1 MSMCT
6 EDQLQKSAR
15 AIKLLTDAM
24 KHPSYRERLNLL
36 ARDAFA
42 RYRACVDA
50 GFTPAQALEMVIRK
64 GIE

>member
-1 MSMCT
+1 MS
-6 EDQLQKSAR
+6 
-15 AIKLLTDAM
+15 
-24 KHPSYRERLNLL
+24 ERLSLRWYSAQQAYQSL
-36 ARDAFA
+36 RDAFA